1 MSKKVISD
9 QEFSTIIQN
18 IAKKGA
24 NISVFEKNIV
34 AIARYHV
41 RLAKKILEVS
51 ANEEFS
57 AFMGDDPLMFNI
69 IKSDGTK
76 FMYNNPLAEVKEQLE
91 SFEKLYS
98 RYPAVFIYGL
108 GNGVFL
114 KAILANETHK
124 NIIVF
129 EPEIEIL
136 YIVLN
141 IIDFSADLFADRLII
156 ANTEF
161 FGNVHFYA
169 ITGNAAVRNS
179 ARIYNLYVNTP
190 FYDDYLEDMKIINK
204 YFKNGFMQH
213 MREAGNDSTDALI
226 GMNHTTANIP
236 AMIKGIAISTIIKKR
251 KNKVK
256 TAIIVSTG
264 PSLSKQLKLLKKV
277 QNHATII
284 SVDASYPILKKHGI
298 KPDYVTSIERVE
310 ATSKFFASKASEFD
324 EGVIF
329 VTASLTHAK
338 TVEYLE
344 GREYCL
350 VMRPLGYEA
359 GYKDRTYGY
368 LGSGQSAAHLA
379 MELGVL
385 LNHDKIVLIG
395 QDLAYGDNGNSH
407 ADGHIFSSTS
417 ESNKTDKLETIAYGG
432 EGKVVTRVVWNLF
445 RNFFENYAA
454 SRKNKDKLRLINATE
469 GGARIAGF
477 EELPFKEMVDLML
490 NEKKP
495 ALVRLEP
502 LSQAKQEIKLNK
514 FKRHLNVILK
524 YGKGLQHKATRLFKE
539 VVKEIEKDK
548 KLLEKDKKE
557 RIDFE
562 KLQKLAFKI
571 DDFKDS
577 LNDPRFMGSFYTIAS
592 PVILHQELE
601 FAPILTRPSDTLEQ
615 KQDKLIEWVSLQA
628 HWLFSLAGFIDVTSE
643 NLINNSESWL

>member
-1 MSKKVISD
+1 MSKITLSD
-9 QEFSTIIQN
+9 QEFTSIIQN

-41 RLAKKILEVS
+41 RLAKKILEIK
-51 ANEEFS
+51 ANEEFK

-69 IKSDGTK
+69 IKNDGSK
-76 FMYNNPLAEVKEQLE
+76 FMYNNPLNEVKEQIE
-91 SFEKLYS
+91 DFEKLYS

-114 KAILANETHK
+114 KAILANQTHK

-179 ARIYNLYVNTP
+179 ARIYNLYVNTH
-190 FYDDYLEDMKIINK
+190 FYDDYLEDMKQINE

-236 AMIKGIAISTIIKKR
+236 AMIKGIAISSIVKKR
-251 KNKVK
+251 KNKAK
-256 TAIIVSTG
+256 TAIVVSTG

-329 VTASLTHAK
+329 VVASLTHAK

-385 LNHDKIVLIG
+385 LEHEKIVLIG
-395 QDLAYGDNGNSH
+395 QDLAYGANGNSH

-454 SRKNKDKLRLINATE
+454 ARKNKDRIRLINSTE

-477 EELPFKEMVDLML
+477 EEIPFKDMTKIML
-490 NEKKP
+490 KEEKTLAK
-495 ALVRLEP
+495 VTP
-502 LSQAKQEIKLNK
+502 LSKAKQAQKLNK
-514 FKRHLNVILK
+514 FKRHLGSILK
-524 YGKGLQHKATRLFKE
+524 YGKGLQNKATRLFKE

-548 KLLEKDKKE
+548 KLLEKGKRD

-571 DDFKDS
+571 DNFKDG

-601 FAPILTRPSDTLEQ
+601 FAPILTRPSDTLEE